1 MDTQSPG
8 ISSIFLTMDAAQCA
22 ELLYCSKIQV
32 ERLAERGELPGMK
45 VGRGWVFGTAQIIEH
60 LRVTSEAEA
69 ADRRALLVPG
79 RLTRPFNW
87 RFRAP
92 VAGRHGP
99 CPPLLPKQRS
109 EF

>member
-8 ISSIFLTMDAAQCA
+8 ISSLFLTMDAAQCA

-69 ADRRALLVPG
+69 ADRRALMVPG
-79 RLTRPFNW
+79 RLTTAIQLALPRP
-87 RFRAP
+87 R
-92 VAGRHGP
+92 GRQAR
-99 CPPLLPKQRS
+99 PLPTFATKAA
-109 EF
+109 